1 MYQHID
7 RPLRAWA
14 MAALLGLTAT
24 GAAATDISSSPL
36 IVASPS
42 SVKANMLFVL
52 DDSGSMDW
60 DFMPDHVHN
69 REGNVAK
76 YCRSAGATGTGS
88 GSFSGA
94 CCTNNSS
101 ATSTCWT
108 DNSATRRAQ
117 PPFMSNS
124 LNGVAYNPATLYLPP
139 VNAAGVTQKSMTS
152 ANTTTWTKVPIDAY
166 GVQSTETTNLV
177 TGYPDTM
184 WCNDNDPNL
193 CARNGNYVLPG
204 SVGGTSYTVF
214 TATTASGSG
223 KLAIGSPESATL
235 QANTDFGPHYYKI
248 NPGEYC
254 DAPNLRNCTLSG
266 SATGIYTHP
275 APIRWC
281 NSDTNARAKNPPAG
295 ACQAVRTTSGPT
307 IYSSIRFPTKF
318 MSAAVG
324 GTAEVP
330 EKRSTV
336 TITFGTP
343 KKSSSSNNS
352 CSLALNSLVVNGA
365 NILAAPGSNTSS
377 STTLASNVA
386 AQIEAAKASTRYSA
400 TASNSSITITAPV
413 DVINRPTVT
422 ITDNNSNCMTVIS
435 PTTPQF
441 SAYVAYKAAVPDTA
455 AAYPGSFERVDIV
468 ASRTS
473 YPKVAARTDCSGATC
488 SHAEEMTNFA
498 NWFAYYR
505 TRMQSM
511 KSSATRA
518 FAPVANNR
526 RVGFM
531 SLNNN
536 TGSDF
541 LNLDTFED
549 KTTAP
554 ASTHKTQ
561 WFTKLLAASPS
572 NSTPLRGALATAGRL
587 YGGKYNG
594 DSINGVSVTD
604 PMQYSCQRNFTI
616 LSTDGYWNGS
626 APNQLDGTTDIGDQ
640 DGELT
645 GAKLDG
651 DKTPNTLADVAAY
664 YFATDLRTGKTG
676 DAECNSNKTG
686 GDVCGNGSDSPL
698 QNMRTFTL
706 GLGAAGF
713 MQFSAGAYTDDTNP
727 DFNAVKNATTA
738 NPSAGVCGWQSSGAC
753 RWPLPEGDKLTTID
767 DLWHAAVNGD
777 GTYFSAS
784 DPTSLYTGLSE
795 ALAAI
800 DVQTK
805 AAAAATT
812 SNPNVSSGED
822 EVFVSNFNSG
832 EWSGDL
838 QSQHINTTTGVV
850 DGSKFDWSA
859 RTLLDGRT
867 SPRTIY
873 LFNSGGTKNRKS
885 FDWDSL
891 DSTEKSYFETSHIT
905 ASGRALSQFCGFG
918 AYCLSGASQSA
929 AAGKALVNFIRG
941 DQSNEGILSEA
952 NKFYRKRVHLLGDI
966 VNSEAVYV
974 AKSGFEYID
983 TGFADHKAIVDKR
996 QGMVYVGANDGMLHA
1011 FSAETGEEL
1020 WAFVPTPV
1028 LPNLYRL
1035 ADKSYPTQ
1043 HEFYVDGT
1051 PTVQEIYDGA
1061 KWRTLLVG
1069 GLGAGGRG
1077 YYALDVTDPSS
1088 PEMLWEFTS
1097 TEDSRLGYTLG
1108 KAEIGKLKD
1117 GTWAVFF
1124 GSGYNNDD
1132 SGSLFIL
1139 NAGTGALIRNIAASG
1154 STGLGHIRGWV
1165 DNGDADNTIQRVYGG
1180 DELGNVWRFDVNNIS
1195 GLGAAGYDAQL
1206 LATLKAPNGSA
1217 QPVTSR
1223 PELGQVGVT
1232 VMVYVGTGRYLGTS
1246 DLSSSQ
1252 VQSIYA
1258 IKDRMGSDSWGDPR
1272 DPLNKFVQQ
1281 TLADSTCPTNSSIC
1295 TAGATVRTNVAPKPV
1310 NLSSDGGWFVDLPK
1324 SKERVNTDPQLALGT
1339 LVVNSNVIDASG
1351 DVCKVGGSSFA
1362 NFLDYR
1368 TGAPVSSANGVAS
1381 VSLGQAL
1388 ATRPALVK
1396 LPNNKVISI
1405 SRLSD
1410 NRTVSTPVPVDLTA
1424 GPTRRLSWRDLIQ
1437 D

>member
-1 MYQHID
+1 MHHHILL
-7 RPLRAWA
+7 PLRAWI
-14 MAALLGLTAT
+14 AAGLLGLAT
-24 GAAATDISSSPL
+24 HAALATDISNSPL

-69 REGNVAK
+69 NAGSVAK
-76 YCRSAGATGTGS
+76 YCRSAGATSTNS
-88 GSFSGA
+88 GSFGNA
-94 CCTNNSS
+94 CCQNNNSALS
-101 ATSTCWT
+101 SCWI
-108 DNSATRRAQ
+108 DNSANRRAQ
-117 PPFMSNS
+117 PPFMSHS

-139 VNAAGVTQKSMTS
+139 VNAAGVAQKSMNS
-152 ANTTTWTKVPIDAY
+152 ANTSVWTKVPIDAY
-166 GVQSTETTNLV
+166 GIQSTKTTNLV
-177 TGYPDTM
+177 TGYPDSL
-184 WCNDNDPNL
+184 WCNDFDTSL

-204 SVGGTSYTVF
+204 DIGGVSYTLFVP
-214 TATTASGSG
+214 TTASGKG
-223 KLAIGSPESATL
+223 NLAIGNPDNPSL
-235 QANTDFGPHYYKI
+235 QADTFFGPHYYQI

-254 DAPNLRNCTLSG
+254 DAPDLRNCTLSS
-266 SATGIYTHP
+266 SATGIYTFP
-275 APIRWC
+275 APVRWC
-281 NSDTNARAKNPPAG
+281 NNDTNARANKPPAG
-295 ACQAVRTTSGPT
+295 ACQAVRTTTGPT
-307 IYSSIRFPTKF
+307 VYSSIRFPTKF
-318 MSAAVG
+318 MAVGTAGTAAVAETPAKVTFSFSNPNCALAITAVTVG
-324 GTAEVP
+324 GVNLMSSKSTSTKDRDILGNSVKDRINSGSSGYTASTSSGGE
-330 EKRSTV
+330 TV
-336 TITFGTP
+336 TITAPAGVNTTASVTFTDDQASCSVTVTQATP
-343 KKSSSSNNS
+343 KFS
-352 CSLALNSLVVNGA
+352 GF
-365 NILAAPGSNTSS
+365 
-377 STTLASNVA
+377 VA
-386 AQIEAAKASTRYSA
+386 A
-400 TASNSSITITAPV
+400 
-413 DVINRPTVT
+413 
-422 ITDNNSNCMTVIS
+422 
-435 PTTPQF
+435 
-441 SAYVAYKAAVPDTA
+441 KAAVPGTPA
-455 AAYPGSFERVDIV
+455 TFAGAFERVDIV
-468 ASRTS
+468 PSRDS
-473 YPKVAARTDCSGATC
+473 YPKVAARTDCAGASCTYI
-488 SHAEEMTNFA
+488 EELTNFA

-536 TGSDF
+536 TGTDF

-554 ASTHKTQ
+554 TSTHKSQ
-561 WFTKLLAASPS
+561 WFAKLLAASPG
-572 NSTPLRGALATAGRL
+572 NSTPLRGALAAAGRL

-594 DSINGVSVTD
+594 SSVNGVSVTD
-604 PMQYSCQRNFTI
+604 PVQYSCQRNFTI

-626 APNQLDGTTDIGDQ
+626 TPKRLDNTTDIGDQ
-640 DGELT
+640 DNALT
-645 GAKLDG
+645 GAMLDG
-651 DKTPNTLADVAAY
+651 NKTSNTLADVAAY
-664 YFATDLRTGKTG
+664 YYATDLRTGVTG

-686 GDVCGNGSDSPL
+686 GDVCGNNSDSPL

-713 MQFSAGAYTDDTNP
+713 MQFSAGEYTKDKNP

-738 NPSAGVCGWQSSGAC
+738 NPSAGICGWQSSGAC
-753 RWPLPEGDKLTTID
+753 RWPAPAADTLTAID

-784 DPTSLYTGLSE
+784 DPTTLYVGLSE

-822 EVFVSNFNSG
+822 QVFVSNFNSG
-832 EWSGDL
+832 EWTGDL
-838 QSQHINTTTGVV
+838 QGQHIDLDTGVV
-850 DGSKFDWSA
+850 DATKVDWSA
-859 RTLLDGRT
+859 RDLLDGRT

-873 LFNSGGTKNRKS
+873 MFDAGGTKNRKS

-891 DSTEKSYFETSHIT
+891 SSTEKDYFASAHIT
-905 ASGRALSQFCGFG
+905 AAGRALSQFCGFG
-918 AYCLSGASQSA
+918 AYCLSAGDQA
-929 AAGKALVNFIRG
+929 AGAGKALVDFIRG
-941 DQSNEGILSEA
+941 DQSNEGELSA
-952 NKFYRKRVHLLGDI
+952 ATKYYRKRVHLLGDI

-983 TGFADHKAIVDKR
+983 TGFAAHKAIISTR

-1011 FSAETGEEL
+1011 FSAKTGAEL
-1020 WAFVPTPV
+1020 WAFVPSPI
-1028 LPNLYRL
+1028 LPKLYRL
-1035 ADKSYPTQ
+1035 ADKSYSTQ

-1051 PTVQEIYDGA
+1051 PTVQEIYDGS

-1077 YYALDVTDPSS
+1077 YYALDITDPRS
-1088 PEMLWEFTS
+1088 PDMRWEFTS
-1097 TEDSRLGYTLG
+1097 ANDNNLGYTLG

-1124 GSGYNNDD
+1124 GSGYNNSSPGDG
-1132 SGSLFIL
+1132 SGSLYIL
-1139 NAGTGALIRNIAASG
+1139 NASTGALIRNIVASG
-1154 STGLGHIRGWV
+1154 ASGLAQVRGWV
-1165 DNGDADNTIQRVYGG
+1165 DNGDADNTVQRVYGG
-1180 DELGNVWRFDVNNIS
+1180 DELGNVWRFDVNNIN

-1206 LATLKAPNGSA
+1206 LATLKAPNGTPQS
-1217 QPVTSR
+1217 VTSR
-1223 PELGQVGVT
+1223 PELGQVGST
-1232 VMVYVGTGRYLGTS
+1232 VMVYIGTGRYLGTS
-1246 DLSSSQ
+1246 DLANSE

-1258 IKDRMGSDSWGDPR
+1258 IKDRMNDLSWGDPR
-1272 DPLNKFVQQ
+1272 TPANKFVEQ
-1281 TLADSTCPTNSSIC
+1281 TLTDGKCPANTSIC
-1295 TAGATVRTNVAPKPV
+1295 TAGSVVRTNSSPKPV
-1310 NLSSDGGWFVDLPK
+1310 NLASDGGWYVDLPK

-1368 TGAPVSSANGVAS
+1368 TGAPISSANGVAS